1 MKSFSFEKIQPNMP
15 ELNIN
20 IIQGIERNGS
30 ISTLMHNHKE
40 IELIYVADGSITYN
54 MSYSENIEVNKGD
67 VLFINSMV
75 AHETET
81 FDKSTVVFI
90 LQFSLFDLYSK
101 TFFDSEKYLQAFI
114 NSNNAQWYK
123 FKGSLKNDF
132 MSKRIESIYAEM
144 VEMQPGFEFRVYS
157 DVYAIMGEFVRN
169 NIVKSSENLPGRYI
183 KIMKEILDYINK
195 NFTNDITLQSMC
207 ELSHMSQ
214 THFCRIFKKVTGDT
228 FIHYINFKRV
238 YEAEKLLRRTDTD
251 ITNIAYSVGFSSS
264 SYFCKIF
271 KYYYKLSPM
280 KYREMKKAEK

>member
-123 FKGSLKNDF
+123 FNKSFKNDF

-144 VEMQPGFEFRVYS
+144 VEKQPGFEFRVYS

-169 NIVKSSENLPGRYI
+169 NIVKSSENLPGSYI

-228 FIHYINFKRV
+228 FIHYVNFKRV

-251 ITNIAYSVGFSSS
+251 ITNIAYSVCFSSS